1 MRRIAVMNQKGGV
14 GKTTTTL
21 NLAHALALGGCRVT
35 ALDLDPQGQLGAGL
49 GVIANGHGGMDEVL
63 LAQAPLRDVLQ
74 PARAQLQIAPAGPR
88 LSEFEFMSEG
98 GARRGWFLKEALQ
111 AGLGDE
117 SMDGRGRP
125 RRELAVD
132 DDGMVL
138 IDAPPSAGLLAM
150 NVLMAVDE
158 VLIPVTGE
166 YLALHGVGRFMRI
179 LQHIDDSLE
188 RKTKLWIALTRFN
201 ERRRMARE
209 VRDKLLEYFPGTVLA
224 TPIRESAA
232 VADSPGVALSI
243 FEYQRRGKGA
253 DDYRALADDL
263 LNARTL

>member
-21 NLAHALALGGCRVT
+21 NLAHALALAGRRVT
-35 ALDLDPQGQLGAGL
+35 ALDLDPQGQLGGGL

-63 LAQAPLRDVLQ
+63 LSQAPLREVLQ
-74 PARAQLQIAPAGPR
+74 PARAQLSIAPAGPR

-111 AGLGDE
+111 TGLGD
-117 SMDGRGRP
+117 
-125 RRELAVD
+125 
-132 DDGMVL
+132 DDGIVL

-179 LQHIDDSLE
+179 LKHIDDSLE
-188 RKTKLWIALTRFN
+188 RKTQLWVALTRFN

>member
-21 NLAHALALGGCRVT
+21 NLAHALALAGRRVT
-35 ALDLDPQGQLGAGL
+35 ALDLDPQGQLGDGL

-63 LAQAPLRDVLQ
+63 LSQAPLREVLQ
-74 PARAQLQIAPAGPR
+74 PARAQLSIAPAGPR

-111 AGLGDE
+111 TGLGD
-117 SMDGRGRP
+117 
-125 RRELAVD
+125 
-132 DDGMVL
+132 DDGIVL

-179 LQHIDDSLE
+179 LKHIDDSLE

-209 VRDKLLEYFPGTVLA
+209 VRDKLMEYFPGTVLA

>member
-14 GKTTTTL
+14 GKTTTTI
-21 NLAHALALGGCRVT
+21 NLAHALALAGHRVT

-49 GVIANGHGGMDEVL
+49 GVVANGHGGMDEVL
-63 LAQAPLRDVLQ
+63 LAQAPLRAVLQ
-74 PARAQLQIAPAGPR
+74 PAREHLRVAPAGPR

-98 GARRGWFLKEALQ
+98 GARRGMFLKEALQ
-111 AGLGDE
+111 AGQGDE
-117 SMDGRGRP
+117 D
-125 RRELAVD
+125 EI
-132 DDGMVL
+132 VL

-179 LQHIDDSLE
+179 LQHIDESLE

-201 ERRRMARE
+201 ERRRMARA
-209 VRDKLLEYFPGTVLA
+209 VREKLLEYFPGTLLA

-243 FEYQRRGKGA
+243 FEYQRRGNGA

-263 LNARTL
+263 LNARTVQ

>member
-1 MRRIAVMNQKGGV
+1 MNQKGGV

-21 NLAHALALGGCRVT
+21 NLAHALAMAGRRVT
-35 ALDLDPQGQLGAGL
+35 ALDLDPQGQLGDGL

-63 LAQAPLRDVLQ
+63 LSQAPLHDVLQ
-74 PARAQLQIAPAGPR
+74 PARAQLLVAPAGPR

-98 GARRGWFLKEALQ
+98 GARRGMFLKEALQ
-111 AGLGDE
+111 AGLGD
-117 SMDGRGRP
+117 
-125 RRELAVD
+125 
-132 DDGMVL
+132 DDGIVL

-179 LQHIDDSLE
+179 LKHIDDSLE

-209 VRDKLLEYFPGTVLA
+209 VREKLLEYFPGTVLA

>member
-21 NLAHALALGGCRVT
+21 NLAHALALAGRRVT
-35 ALDLDPQGQLGAGL
+35 ALDLDPQGQLGDGL

-74 PARAQLQIAPAGPR
+74 PARAQLSIAPAGPR

-111 AGLGDE
+111 AGLGD
-117 SMDGRGRP
+117 
-125 RRELAVD
+125 
-132 DDGMVL
+132 DDGFVL

-179 LQHIDDSLE
+179 LKHIDDSLQ

-243 FEYQRRGKGA
+243 FEYQRRGNGV

>member
-1 MRRIAVMNQKGGV
+1 MNQKGGV

-21 NLAHALALGGCRVT
+21 NLAHALALAGCRVT
-35 ALDLDPQGQLGAGL
+35 ALDLDPQGQLGDGL

-63 LAQAPLRDVLQ
+63 LAQASLRDVLQ
-74 PARAQLQIAPAGPR
+74 PARAQLSIAPAGPR

-111 AGLGDE
+111 AGLG
-117 SMDGRGRP
+117 G
-125 RRELAVD
+125 D
-132 DDGMVL
+132 DDGFVL

-179 LQHIDDSLE
+179 LKHIDDSLG

-243 FEYQRRGKGA
+243 FEYQRRGNGV

>member
-21 NLAHALALGGCRVT
+21 NLAHALAMAGRRVT
-35 ALDLDPQGQLGAGL
+35 ALDLDPQGQLGDGL

-63 LAQAPLRDVLQ
+63 LSHAPLHDVLQ
-74 PARAQLQIAPAGPR
+74 PARAQLLVAPAGPR

-98 GARRGWFLKEALQ
+98 GARRGMFLKEALHN
-111 AGLGDE
+111 GLGDG
-117 SMDGRGRP
+117 DGI
-125 RRELAVD
+125 
-132 DDGMVL
+132 VL

-179 LQHIDDSLE
+179 LKHIDDSLE

-209 VRDKLLEYFPGTVLA
+209 VRDKLLEYFPGTVLV

-263 LNARTL
+263 LNERTL

>member
-1 MRRIAVMNQKGGV
+1 MNQKGGV

-21 NLAHALALGGCRVT
+21 NLAHALALAGRRVT
-35 ALDLDPQGQLGAGL
+35 ALDLDPQGQLGDGL
-49 GVIANGHGGMDEVL
+49 GIIANGHGGMDEVL
-63 LAQAPLRDVLQ
+63 LSQAPLRDVLQ
-74 PARAQLQIAPAGPR
+74 PARAQLSIAPAGPR
-88 LSEFEFMSEG
+88 LSEFEFVNEG
-98 GARRGWFLKEALQ
+98 GARRGWLLKEALQ
-111 AGLGDE
+111 AAFGE
-117 SMDGRGRP
+117 
-125 RRELAVD
+125 
-132 DDGMVL
+132 DDGIVL

-179 LQHIDDSLE
+179 LKHIDDSLE

-224 TPIRESAA
+224 TPIRESSA

-243 FEYQRRGKGA
+243 FEYQRRGRGA

>member
-21 NLAHALALGGCRVT
+21 NLAHALAMAGRRVT
-35 ALDLDPQGQLGAGL
+35 ALDLDPQGQLGDGL

-63 LAQAPLRDVLQ
+63 LSHAPLHDVLQ
-74 PARAQLQIAPAGPR
+74 PARAQLLVAPAGPR

-98 GARRGWFLKEALQ
+98 GARRGMFLKEALQ
-111 AGLGDE
+111 AGMG
-117 SMDGRGRP
+117 
-125 RRELAVD
+125 D
-132 DDGMVL
+132 DDGILL

-179 LQHIDDSLE
+179 LKHIDDSLE

-243 FEYQRRGKGA
+243 FEYQRRGRGA